1 MRCALLCCV
10 VTVLAGCAKPEQR
23 AAGDT
28 SAAAMSAGVPS
39 ATISLADLAGTWS
52 MRGVTEDG
60 KNTVVNYE
68 LVAKAESSGWTLN
81 FANREPIP
89 LHVVAVAGDSIV
101 LEAGP
106 YESVLRKGVQVTTH
120 TVGRVQDGKLVGLTV
135 ARYSTTGPDS
145 VVPVRFEGT
154 RAY

>member
-1 MRCALLCCV
+1 MRCALLCCT
-10 VTVLAGCAKPEQR
+10 VTVLAGCAKPEQQ
-23 AAGDT
+23 AAKDT
-28 SAAAMSAGVPS
+28 TAAAMSAGVPS
-39 ATISLADLAGTWS
+39 AAISLADIAGTWS

-68 LVAKAESSGWTLN
+68 LVATPETSGWTLN
-81 FANREPIP
+81 FPNRDPIP

-120 TVGRVQDGKLVGLTV
+120 TVGRIQDGKMVGLTV
-135 ARYSTTGPDS
+135 GRYTTTGPDS